1 MTYFNYHAKVK
12 KLIAEGH
19 LIDYR
24 VVDNWNGITPALVLY
39 FDNNRPM
46 PIREHRF
53 KEYFEILNGDEGNML
68 KISLEYKF
76 SLGGST
82 FHACEGDRI
91 KVKTKHNDG
100 MIIEGEF
107 AGCNDEGTTFQVEE
121 ESGFVEINCADVID
135 IMPV

>member
-1 MTYFNYHAKVK
+1 
-12 KLIAEGH
+12 
-19 LIDYR
+19 
-24 VVDNWNGITPALVLY
+24 
-39 FDNNRPM
+39 M
-46 PIREHRF
+46 PIRGHRF

-76 SLGGST
+76 SLGGLT
-82 FHACEGDRI
+82 FHAYEGDRI